1 MGKGGETADNTPHGR
16 GLPSIS
22 WEDVRKHSS
31 REDKWIVIE
40 NEVYNVT
47 SWSRKHPGGSKL
59 LTHYAGQDAS
69 VRF

>member
-1 MGKGGETADNTPHGR
+1 MGKGGQTADNTPHSR
-16 GLPSIS
+16 DVT
-22 WEDVRKHSS
+22 WEDVRKHST
-31 REDKWIVIE
+31 RDDKWIVIE

-69 VRF
+69 VRVIF